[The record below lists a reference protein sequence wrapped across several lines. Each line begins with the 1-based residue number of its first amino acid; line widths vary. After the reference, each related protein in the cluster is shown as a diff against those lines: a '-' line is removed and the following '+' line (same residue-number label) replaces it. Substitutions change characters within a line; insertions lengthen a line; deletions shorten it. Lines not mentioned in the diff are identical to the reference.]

1 MRNRQGVTS
10 TQIQRTG
17 YHNVT
22 NVVLGPAFLWIG
34 WFGFNSGSALG
45 SNMRA
50 VSACM
55 STHIAACAGGVTAC
69 LLGIALVWF
78 RANRD
83 TSEPARSPT
92 RQYSIITFCNGA
104 VAGLVAI
111 TPAAGYVRSQSI
123 HKPSFLTDYSTFQV
137 PVSFS
142 PLFGIL
148 GALFCN
154 IALDLS
160 KYFWD
165 SLDIFAVHA
174 IGGLVG
180 MILTGFFA
188 RSVFHRTVP
197 NCLTTNFVY
206 PNRADIPQLDGFTT
220 IPGGGLS
227 GHWVQLGLTP
237 STPSI
242 ASFYTD
248 RLIES
253 K

>member
-1 MRNRQGVTS
+1 MRNRQGVTPI
-10 TQIQRTG
+10 QVQRTG
-17 YHNVT
+17 HHNVT
-22 NVVLGPAFLWIG
+22 NVVLGTAFLWIG
-34 WFGFNSGSALG
+34 WFGFNGGSALG

-69 LLGIALVWF
+69 LLGMALVWF
-78 RANRD
+78 QASRN
-83 TSEPARSPT
+83 TSEAARLPT

-111 TPAAGYVRSQSI
+111 TPAAGYVRSQSVR
-123 HKPSFLTDYSTFQV
+123 KPSFLTDYSTFQV

-180 MILTGFFA
+180 MILTGFLA
-188 RSVFHRTVP
+188 RSVSHRTVP
-197 NCLTTNFVY
+197 NCLIANFCV
-206 PNRADIPQLDGFTT
+206 
-220 IPGGGLS
+220 S
-227 GHWVQLGLTP
+227 
-237 STPSI
+237 
-242 ASFYTD
+242 
-248 RLIES
+248 E
-253 K
+253 